1 MPQVPVVDISN
12 PSSSDLGAID
22 SACRDHGFFLITGHG
37 LDAIIAETWG
47 QTTRFFDASRTLR
60 KSVERSLENPLGY
73 FDRELTK
80 RERDHKEVFDFID
93 PSVERLDARN
103 RWPADLE
110 GFRSTLK
117 QFFDAFSDLTAETIS
132 LLHYA
137 LALSAESRELTSFD
151 RNSSTVRLNHYTL
164 GDPVP
169 EGERDGLAVLG
180 KTALGYHTDPGAI
193 TLLLQDDTGGLQAE
207 SLGDGWIDV
216 PPTTGTVVVNLGD
229 CMQAWTNDR
238 YRAAVHRVLP
248 MTTKRRFSIP
258 YFANPHRDAMVSPL
272 PELSIGGARYREFAW
287 RDHMAARS
295 YDNFSDLGKAD
306 TQLSDYRI

>member
-1 MPQVPVVDISN
+1 VPRVPVVDISN
-12 PSSSDLGAID
+12 PSSTDLGAID
-22 SACRDHGFFLITGHG
+22 SACRDHGFFLVAGHG
-37 LDAIIAETWG
+37 LDEIIAETWT

-93 PSVERLDARN
+93 PSIERLDARN
-103 RWPADLE
+103 RWPEDLE
-110 GFRSTLK
+110 GFRSTLNRY
-117 QFFDAFSDLTAETIS
+117 FDAFSDLTSRT
-132 LLHYA
+132 LDLVHRA
-137 LALSAESRELTSFD
+137 LDLSAESRALTSFD

-169 EGERDGLAVLG
+169 ENERDGLAVLG

-207 SLGDGWIDV
+207 SLDDGWIDV
-216 PPTTGTVVVNLGD
+216 PPTAGTVVVNLGD

-258 YFANPHRDAMVSPL
+258 YFANPHRDAMVAPL
-272 PELSIGGARYREFAW
+272 PELSIGGAQYREFAW
-287 RDHMAARS
+287 RDHMAARA
-295 YDNFSDLGKAD
+295 YDNFSDLGKPD

>member
-1 MPQVPVVDISN
+1 MQRVPVVDISN
-12 PSSSDLGAID
+12 PSSTDLGAID

-37 LDAIIAETWG
+37 LDEIIAETWE
-47 QTTRFFDASRTLR
+47 QTTRFFDADRSLR

-93 PSVERLDARN
+93 PSIERLDSRN
-103 RWPADLE
+103 RWPEDLE
-110 GFRSTLK
+110 GFRSALK

-132 LLHYA
+132 LLHDA
-137 LALSAESRELTSFD
+137 LALAAESRALTSFD

-169 EGERDGLAVLG
+169 ESERDGLAVLG

-193 TLLLQDDTGGLQAE
+193 TLLLQDETGGLQAE
-207 SLGDGWIDV
+207 SLDDGWIDV
-216 PPTTGTVVVNLGD
+216 PPTAGTVVVNLGD

-258 YFANPHRDAMVSPL
+258 YFANPHRDAMVAPL

-287 RDHMAARS
+287 RDHMAARA